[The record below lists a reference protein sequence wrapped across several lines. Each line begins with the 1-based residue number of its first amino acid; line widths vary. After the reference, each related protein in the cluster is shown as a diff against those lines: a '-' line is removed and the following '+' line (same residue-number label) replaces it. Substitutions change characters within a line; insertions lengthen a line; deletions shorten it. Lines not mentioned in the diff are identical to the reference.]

1 VSLAPYVYGRDR
13 QLVGLTPT
21 ERLNEISVDGA
32 EGAPAGHRIPRLE
45 RGASA
50 QPSTTATTA
59 CSALGACL

>member
-1 VSLAPYVYGRDR
+1 
-13 QLVGLTPT
+13 LVGLTPT